1 MDPGDSEREDFPT
14 GTGAAAASGVTT
26 IIEHS
31 HGRPVRDVADLRTK
45 LDHLRGRANVD
56 YALAAH
62 AWPGEVDAVGPLWA
76 AGVAFFKLFTCTT
89 HGIPGHDAAAVKA
102 HLRQTAAVG
111 AMTLM
116 HCEDESLTADAE
128 RVLHELGREDAGLLL
143 DWRNL
148 DAELVAVAV
157 ASLLVRRTGSRA
169 TVAHVSSP
177 EVAAS
182 IAQERSRGARL
193 AAESCPQYFL
203 LRESE
208 VHEHGPL
215 RKFTPPVRA
224 RLDSDEQDMWRL
236 LRDGVLTHMS
246 SDHAPSTL
254 AQKRAGDIWNVHF
267 GLPGLDTTYPVLLD
281 AAARGQLSHEDV
293 ARVYSQAPAQM
304 YGLWPRK
311 GSLLPGADADIA
323 LVDPRQEWTVS
334 DRDILSKAG
343 WTPYSGRTLRGRV
356 VHTYLRGQL
365 VAADRVPQDGRTGRF
380 LAGPGARR

>member
-1 MDPGDSEREDFPT
+1 
-14 GTGAAAASGVTT
+14 
-26 IIEHS
+26 
-31 HGRPVRDVADLRTK
+31 
-45 LDHLRGRANVD
+45 
-56 YALAAH
+56 
-62 AWPGEVDAVGPLWA
+62 
-76 AGVAFFKLFTCTT
+76 
-89 HGIPGHDAAAVKA
+89 
-102 HLRQTAAVG
+102 
-111 AMTLM
+111 
-116 HCEDESLTADAE
+116 
-128 RVLHELGREDAGLLL
+128 
-143 DWRNL
+143 
-148 DAELVAVAV
+148 
-157 ASLLVRRTGSRA
+157 
-169 TVAHVSSP
+169 
-177 EVAAS
+177 VAAS

-254 AQKRAGDIWNVHF
+254 AQKRAGDIWNVPF